1 MDPPNM
7 KGDLWCRVWC
17 QYKFTAP
24 TLARGVRINC
34 TRKRPRL
41 AENTWMGTGVLHR
54 YLTTSTASASRE
66 SLQTFGNSHSSL
78 PKERVDVPPLHMSY
92 EEPSISYSY
101 DTSHF
106 NAFSP
111 QQIDCAY
118 TGIMAEQNSDTKS
131 IGGQF
136 VEEFNVKID
145 SLTEKICRDVE
156 EKFNSYILNEFC
168 AKEVDE
174 QQDDRARNLEN
185 TEEMLEGHKG
195 TNQDIIQVNKSPC
208 FSNTSD
214 KKIQSANNE
223 GRLHFATP
231 RKSYAKDNRFDK
243 RNRSRWSSRQ
253 KSSAWVGGS
262 SIRKQIWV
270 LKSRGQDMGLA
281 AHDLQAD
288 ALVGVQMA

>member
-106 NAFSP
+106 NAFSL

-156 EKFNSYILNEFC
+156 EKFNSYILSKGSKPIFSQEQKPINPELLANEDKVSTWNTPQ
-168 AKEVDE
+168 AT
-174 QQDDRARNLEN
+174 QQICKCTRIPK
-185 TEEMLEGHKG
+185 KG
-195 TNQDIIQVNKSPC
+195 II
-208 FSNTSD
+208 
-214 KKIQSANNE
+214 
-223 GRLHFATP
+223 
-231 RKSYAKDNRFDK
+231 
-243 RNRSRWSSRQ
+243 
-253 KSSAWVGGS
+253 
-262 SIRKQIWV
+262 
-270 LKSRGQDMGLA
+270 
-281 AHDLQAD
+281 
-288 ALVGVQMA
+288 

>member
-1 MDPPNM
+1 MSQSMQSNSYTINFNNASNVRAPFDSPVIILQPITTQQILPMKEMYGHGNISYPVDSINPLHAIPNISQSEISSRAHGSSCIM
-7 KGDLWCRVWC
+7 SNAYNSASCAIYDYG
-17 QYKFTAP
+17 
-24 TLARGVRINC
+24 RIN
-34 TRKRPRL
+34 
-41 AENTWMGTGVLHR
+41 ENS
-54 YLTTSTASASRE
+54 TSIHTPLSDFVAYSASRE

-156 EKFNSYILNEFC
+156 EKFNSYILSKGSKPIFSQ
-168 AKEVDE
+168 E
-174 QQDDRARNLEN
+174 QKPINPEL
-185 TEEMLEGHKG
+185 
-195 TNQDIIQVNKSPC
+195 
-208 FSNTSD
+208 
-214 KKIQSANNE
+214 SANE
-223 GRLHFATP
+223 
-231 RKSYAKDNRFDK
+231 DK
-243 RNRSRWSSRQ
+243 VISEIIC
-253 KSSAWVGGS
+253 A
-262 SIRKQIWV
+262 
-270 LKSRGQDMGLA
+270 
-281 AHDLQAD
+281 
-288 ALVGVQMA
+288 